1 MAKCSGITSQE
12 NSKSVGRYTRCPA
25 ENITTRKVTMEQPQ
39 QATSMPKKSCMI
51 TLMFGIDN
59 DQQALDV
66 KKQVD
71 VIVKDIK
78 DKRYNFQINEV

>member
-1 MAKCSGITSQE
+1 MDTPSQQ
-12 NSKSVGRYTRCPA
+12 KP
-25 ENITTRKVTMEQPQ
+25 
-39 QATSMPKKSCMI
+39 MPKKSCMI

-71 VIVKDIK
+71 NIVKDIK